1 MIEFISPI
9 QTYYATTLLAQHE
22 AEDSPIRRETVTLY
36 FHARTPSMA
45 EIETLVR
52 EHYSKK
58 EDVFREILGI
68 SKHTTPPG
76 QPGTLGVEDGVTEG
90 FTHTFVVQTVAVS
103 IFSYVNDPSYY
114 PNADAVVPYAID
126 HRDGCPHGGKGWPD
140 TNHTELTPEC
150 EGHDCRIGYRVEMYR
165 GLVSFRFFGRRVG
178 RGGYTS
184 VFG

>member
-22 AEDSPIRRETVTLY
+22 AEDSPIRRETLTLY

-58 EDVFREILGI
+58 EDVFREILSI

-76 QPGTLGVEDGVTEG
+76 QSGTLGVEDGVTEG
-90 FTHTFVVQTVAVS
+90 FTHTFVVQTVAVDT
-103 IFSYVNDPSYY
+103 VK
-114 PNADAVVPYAID
+114 AID
-126 HRDGCPHGGKGWPD
+126 DCNMKF
-140 TNHTELTPEC
+140 NLTMTMLGPNEF
-150 EGHDCRIGYRVEMYR
+150 ILMYEDQLEAIR
-165 GLVSFRFFGRRVG
+165 QWNLEKNSRRVTG
-178 RGGYTS
+178 MMGMSAQGPALLIK
-184 VFG
+184 